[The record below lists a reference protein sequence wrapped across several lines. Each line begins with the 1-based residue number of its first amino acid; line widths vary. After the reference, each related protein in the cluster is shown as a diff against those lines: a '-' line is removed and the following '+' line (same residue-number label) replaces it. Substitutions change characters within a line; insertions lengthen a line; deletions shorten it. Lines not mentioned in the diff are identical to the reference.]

1 MVKAAESVLLA
12 VHYQNENCHPDGK
25 VKLGIAATA
34 EAWRRETLAAAG
46 RLLAGARRHGVPLI
60 HVRPAVRADF
70 RDVMANAPIYRQ
82 WQETETWIEGTW
94 GTEFVESLGPAGDE
108 LVVTHARSNAFY
120 GSPLEAYLDRYRP
133 TSLVIAGVSTAYA
146 VDHATRHAADLGYR
160 VTIAHDACQTATLA
174 QHETAL
180 ATLAMFAEIKP
191 VDEVVAGFAEAA

>member
-1 MVKAAESVLLA
+1 MAGTAVLA
-12 VHYQNENCHPDGK
+12 VHYQNENCHAEGK
-25 VKLGIAATA
+25 VKLGIAAEA
-34 EAWRRETLAAAG
+34 EAWREETLAAAG

-60 HVRPAVRADF
+60 HVRLAVRADF

-94 GTEFVESLGPAGDE
+94 GAEFLEGLGPEGDE

-120 GSPLEAYLDRYRP
+120 GSPLGAYLDRYRP

-160 VTIAHDACQTATLA
+160 VTIAHDACQTGTRE
-174 QHETAL
+174 QHDAAL
-180 ATLAMFAEIKP
+180 TTLAMFAEIKP
-191 VDEVVAGFAEAA
+191 VDEIIAGFASGA